1 MMTKITT
8 VMIRMITPM
17 LSTIVG
23 LYALKVYARS
33 TDGDGD
39 GDGETRTNVH
49 NYVVNV
55 PSLEED
61 CLPFPEVFEKWSG
74 VVDKDILEPRD
85 GMLPPSQS
93 VKFAI
98 KLPTGKSLRYTCNQ
112 KQCG

>member
-1 MMTKITT
+1 MMTNILTA
-8 VMIRMITPM
+8 MIIMITPI

-33 TDGDGD
+33 QDA
-39 GDGETRTNVH
+39 DGETRTNVH

-55 PSLEED
+55 PELEED

-85 GMLPPSQS
+85 GMLPSSQS

-98 KLPTGKSLRYTCNQ
+98 KLPTGK
-112 KQCG
+112 